1 MRTRINIKYPICFT
15 RVCGRCIDN
24 IRIARFLI
32 NKKILL
38 KYIGK
43 IDLFVENLIF
53 ELDSRFNLV
62 VADALSLQV
71 FLFYQLP
78 THFREASF
86 QNNETRHD
94 QSFQTG
100 KLWNWK

>member
-1 MRTRINIKYPICFT
+1 M
-15 RVCGRCIDN
+15 
-24 IRIARFLI
+24 
-32 NKKILL
+32 
-38 KYIGK
+38 
-43 IDLFVENLIF
+43 ENLIF
-53 ELDSRFNLV
+53 ELDFNLV